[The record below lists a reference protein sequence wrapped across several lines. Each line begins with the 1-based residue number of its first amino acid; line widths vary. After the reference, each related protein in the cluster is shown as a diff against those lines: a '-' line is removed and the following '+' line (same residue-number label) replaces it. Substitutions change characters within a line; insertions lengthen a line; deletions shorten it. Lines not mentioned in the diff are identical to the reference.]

1 MGPLGGLRVLE
12 FAGIG
17 AGPHCAMMLADMGAD
32 VVRVDRLTS
41 SGLGME
47 VAPEFDILGR
57 GRRSVAIDLKKSE
70 GREVALGLLARA
82 DASIESFRPGVMER
96 LGLGPEICLRVNPR
110 IVYAR
115 LTGWGQSG
123 PYSHAAGH
131 DINYIALAGAL
142 HGIGPAEGPPQPP
155 MNLLGDFGGG
165 ALHCVVGMLG
175 ALLHAQRTGEG
186 QVVDA
191 AMVDGVTAMMGLVV
205 SWRRA
210 GLWTLERGDN
220 FVDGGAPYYSTY
232 RTSDGLYVAVGAME
246 EKFYNLLLDK
256 LGISGIPHMRPHTD
270 RKLWPE
276 QRKIFQATFARQTR
290 REWCDL
296 LEGTDACFA
305 PVLTM
310 DEAAEHPHIQARG
323 MYVDL
328 NGVAHPAPAP
338 KLSRTPARIRSSS
351 PCVGEHTSEVLSE
364 WGWDRTHLSRLL
376 DSGAIIQAP
385 AIAST
390 EWERANATSL
400 AETATDRSRSKPDHR
415 RG

>member
-32 VVRVDRLTS
+32 VVRVDRPTS
-41 SGLGME
+41 SGLGVE

-57 GRRSVAIDLKKSE
+57 GRRSVAIDLKKPE
-70 GREVALGLLARA
+70 GREVALGLIERA
-82 DASIESFRPGVMER
+82 DACVESFRPGVMER
-96 LGLGPEICLRVNPR
+96 LGLGPEICLRTNPKL
-110 IVYAR
+110 VYAR

-123 PYSHAAGH
+123 PYFRAAGH

-142 HGIGPAEGPPQPP
+142 HGIGPGEGPPQPP

-165 ALHCVVGMLG
+165 ALHCVVGMLA

-191 AMVDGVTAMMGLVV
+191 AMVDGVTAMMGLVI

-210 GLWTLERGDN
+210 GLWSLARADN

-232 RTSDGLYVAVGAME
+232 KTGDGLYVAIGAME
-246 EKFYNLLLDK
+246 EKFYDLLLDK
-256 LGISGIPHMRPHTD
+256 LGISGIRHMRPHTD
-270 RKLWPE
+270 RELWPE
-276 QRKIFQATFARQTR
+276 QRKIFQATFATKTR
-290 REWCDL
+290 KEWCDL
-296 LEGTDACFA
+296 LEGSDACFA

-310 DEAAEHPHIQARG
+310 DEAIEHPHIQARG
-323 MYVDL
+323 VYIHV

-338 KLSRTPARIRSSS
+338 KLSRTPATIRSGS
-351 PCVGEHTSEVLSE
+351 PHIGEHTSQVLSE
-364 WGWDRTHLSRLL
+364 WGPQP
-376 DSGAIIQAP
+376 SGA
-385 AIAST
+385 AS
-390 EWERANATSL
+390 
-400 AETATDRSRSKPDHR
+400 
-415 RG
+415 